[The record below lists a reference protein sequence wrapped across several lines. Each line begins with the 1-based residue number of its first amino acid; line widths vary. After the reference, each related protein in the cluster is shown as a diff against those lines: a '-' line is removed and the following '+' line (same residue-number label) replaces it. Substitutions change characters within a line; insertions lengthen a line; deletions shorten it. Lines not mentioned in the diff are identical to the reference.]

1 MNLMVSGLS
10 AEEAV
15 AWLAAIAAAI
25 SLGKQGVDA
34 LRKKRKEHDEIETAL
49 DHAPEVRE
57 QLQLG
62 NVGAAVAHLNLISES
77 QARYI
82 RDQDT
87 RIEGLI
93 EQVRRLTDRN
103 DATEAEAQGWEFKY
117 NEEVRARREDTET
130 HEREIAALRAELKE
144 TKRVFS
150 RRIAHLTEQ
159 VDRQGGTDVVGP

>member
-1 MNLMVSGLS
+1 MTPMVLGL
-10 AEEAV
+10 EATEVV
-15 AWLAAIAAAI
+15 AWLAAIAAAV
-25 SLGKQGVDA
+25 SLTKQALDA
-34 LRKKRKEHDEIETAL
+34 IRKKRKEHDEIEIAL

-82 RDQDT
+82 RDQDS
-87 RIEGLI
+87 RIKGLI
-93 EQVRRLTDRN
+93 AQVTRLTDRN

-117 NEEVRARREDTET
+117 NEEVRARREDNNQ
-130 HEREIAALRAELKE
+130 HENEIAAVRSELREAK
-144 TKRVFS
+144 KIFS

-159 VDRQGGTDVVGP
+159 LERQGGHDASGS